1 MKLFIKIC
9 CLLYSI
15 LCAGFLFGI
24 LSLLQQLSIT
34 NQDIVHLIKNH
45 CIIAKCTSLD
55 KAHVKK
61 FNSKYGVH
69 MHMDAINA
77 DNKFC
82 KISLK
87 SIMAK

>member
-1 MKLFIKIC
+1 MELFIKNC
-9 CLLYSI
+9 CLLCSI

-24 LSLLQQLSIT
+24 LSLLEQLPIT
-34 NQDIVHLIKNH
+34 NQDIVHLIKNR
-45 CIIAKCTSLD
+45 CSIARCTSLD
-55 KAHVKK
+55 KTHVKN

-82 KISLK
+82 KVSLK